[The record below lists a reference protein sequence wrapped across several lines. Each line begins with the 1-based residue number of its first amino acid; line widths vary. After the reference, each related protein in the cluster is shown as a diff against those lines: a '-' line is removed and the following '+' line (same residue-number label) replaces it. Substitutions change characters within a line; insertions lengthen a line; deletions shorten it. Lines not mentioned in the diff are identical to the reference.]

1 MARVKAASASGAR
14 ATQARTS
21 GAASKSRTNGSAS
34 RARANGTQSQARTN
48 GSTSSALAHEDVGNI
63 VELEHVNVTQ
73 PEQPKAML
81 FYLVG
86 LGFTRDPYM
95 NVGLNNIW
103 VNLGEQQFHLPTRS
117 PQVIPGHI
125 GLVVPDLDAL
135 EQRLATVQEP
145 LAGTKFRYSR
155 ENGYV
160 AATCPWGNEYRC
172 YAPDARFGDILVGLP
187 YVEFQVRPGTAAGI
201 ARFYEQVLRAPSRVE
216 KDAGGTAARVD
227 IGTHQWLSFRETKGS
242 IPPYD
247 GHHIAIY
254 VANFSGPYEF
264 LKARDLIT
272 EEPVNH
278 QIRFKDIVDP
288 ESGEHL
294 HTLEH
299 EVRGMHHAMYGRF
312 MVNRNPDQRQQGYL
326 RGHDALIPFRG

>member
-1 MARVKAASASGAR
+1 MARVKAAGTNGAQ
-14 ATQARTS
+14 TKARTS
-21 GAASKSRTNGSAS
+21 GAAATKARTNGAAS
-34 RARANGTQSQARTN
+34 RAGTNGAQSQARANGAAR
-48 GSTSSALAHEDVGNI
+48 SALASEDVGNI
-63 VELEHVNVTQ
+63 VALEHVNVTQ

-103 VNLGEQQFHLPTRS
+103 VNLGEQQFHLPTRP

-135 EQRLATVQEP
+135 EERLASVKEP

-155 ENGYV
+155 EDGYV
-160 AATCPWGNEYRC
+160 AATCPWGNQYRC
-172 YAPDARFGDILVGLP
+172 YAPDARFGDIIVGLP
-187 YVEFQVRPGTAAGI
+187 YVEFQVRPGAAAGI
-201 ARFYEQVLRAPSRVE
+201 ARFYERVLRAPTRVE
-216 KDAGGTAARVD
+216 KDAQGTAARVD
-227 IGTHQWLSFRETKGS
+227 IGTHQWLTFRETKGS

-264 LKARDLIT
+264 LKARDLIM
-272 EEPVNH
+272 EEPMNH
-278 QIRFKDIVDP
+278 QFRFKEIVDP
-288 ESGEHL
+288 ESGERL

-299 EVRGMHHAMYGRF
+299 EVRGMHHAMYRRF
-312 MVNRNPDQRQQGYL
+312 MVNRNPDQRQQGYM
-326 RGHDALIPFRG
+326 RGHDALIPFRA